1 MRFENIYG
9 PVHVLFFSLIYTPP
23 FIRAMRK
30 EFSLNMK
37 RTLHSNDRNYV
48 AGREVFIAN
57 SME

>member
-30 EFSLNMK
+30 EFSLNAHPK
-37 RTLHSNDRNYV
+37 V
-48 AGREVFIAN
+48 QQK
-57 SME
+57 